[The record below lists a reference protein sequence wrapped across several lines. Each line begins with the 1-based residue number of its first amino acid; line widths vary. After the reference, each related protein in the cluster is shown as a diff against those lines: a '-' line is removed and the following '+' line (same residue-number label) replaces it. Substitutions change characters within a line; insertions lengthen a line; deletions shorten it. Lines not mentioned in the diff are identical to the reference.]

1 MTGVGVN
8 KKMRKGLLVS
18 LLLVSTILLLSC
30 VHSVQS
36 EAEITEEKD
45 EAQEFIDNLI
55 SQPISESSSSSSSSS
70 TGSSSESTTDLTVT
84 EETTTTKEEAPFQTQ
99 KRMLD
104 GIKDLEAKFR
114 ELKMK
119 RQLLKQ
125 KKRDATEEGGSTAAT
140 ASGSGGTS
148 DVEVGEPW
156 FRPIPVISATFGI
169 VFGILFVG
177 FGYRCYHLTTFG
189 AGCIPTSGFFY
200 LILTIHTSVYTG
212 VALLIGLFVG
222 VAFGVATLLFNPAA
236 HAALGGFTG
245 ILIAAVFATT
255 IETVVFDWLVV
266 LIIPIV
272 LAFCGVCLPKQITI
286 FSTSLC
292 GSYGIMAAIDYFGFG
307 AAGFSNFFP
316 KLLSNFE
323 NLNPNWMT
331 WLLVFCTLAL
341 MTVGLM
347 AQCCYTAREYEP
359 QPIVD
364 FRLHRA
370 SSAASL
376 SSSSYEDVPDERDRD
391 SSDSSPSTPIAHSRP
406 NSTVTTAAAAD
417 AVSLR
422 LATLANLPHP
432 KPPPAPD
439 VRSSVHADAPQTK
452 LFQT

>member
-1 MTGVGVN
+1 MA
-8 KKMRKGLLVS
+8 
-18 LLLVSTILLLSC
+18 C
-30 VHSVQS
+30 VTSIQGQ
-36 EAEITEEKD
+36 EKD
-45 EAQEFIDNLI
+45 EAQKFIDDLI
-55 SQPISESSSSSSSSS
+55 SNNASE
-70 TGSSSESTTDLTVT
+70 TATTT
-84 EETTTTKEEAPFQTQ
+84 EETNEEQVDELEQKEEAPLQTE
-99 KRMLD
+99 KRMVD
-104 GIKDLEAKFR
+104 GIKNLEAKFK

-119 RQLLKQ
+119 HQLMRDQ
-125 KKRDATEEGGSTAAT
+125 KKRDATEEGGSTSASS
-140 ASGSGGTS
+140 SGST
-148 DVEVGEPW
+148 VAVGDPW
-156 FRPIPVISATFGI
+156 FQPIPVICATFGI
-169 VFGILFVG
+169 VFGILVVG

-212 VALLIGLFVG
+212 IALLIGLFVG

-266 LIIPIV
+266 LIVPIV
-272 LAFCGVCLPKQITI
+272 LAFCGVFMPKQIVI

-292 GSYGIMAAIDYFGFG
+292 GSYGIMASIDYFGFG
-307 AAGFSNFFP
+307 AGGFSNFFP

-341 MTVGLM
+341 TLVGLI
-347 AQCCYTAREYEP
+347 AQCWFTAKDHEP

-364 FRLHRA
+364 FSLHRTA
-370 SSAASL
+370 SF
-376 SSSSYEDVPDERDRD
+376 SSSSYEDVADEKDRD
-391 SSDSSPSTPIAHSRP
+391 SSDSSPSTPRANVRPSSSAHSVP
-406 NSTVTTAAAAD
+406 TTAASAD
-417 AVSLR
+417 PVSVR

-439 VRSSVHADAPQTK
+439 VRTALRGDTS
-452 LFQT
+452 